1 MTDISLGGGFICDW
15 VDFRPRTRLFLRDD
29 IKLEGLWMSQALLS

>member
-15 VDFRPRTRLFLRDD
+15 VDFRSRTRLLRDD
-29 IKLEGLWMSQALLS
+29 IKLEGLRMSQALLS